1 MIGLEEK
8 MFPVYF
14 ASYSS
19 PLGKI
24 FLAANTEGLC
34 GAWLEN
40 QAHFEEKLA
49 IRLGIST
56 TDLPHEDLK
65 RNAGILSSPYIS
77 RSCTWLDAYFA
88 GEIPTAFPPFS
99 LHGTTFQEEVWAQL
113 TQIPYGRRITYGALA
128 QQIENQQ
135 NDGKRVS
142 PRAVGAAVARNPI
155 SIIIPCHRVIG
166 ANGSLTGYAGGVERK
181 QKLLD
186 FEQKTMKNLM
196 QKGIKI

>member
-1 MIGLEEK
+1 MAELEKK
-8 MFPVYF
+8 MFSVSF
-14 ASYSS
+14 ATYTS

-49 IRLGIST
+49 MRLGIST

-77 RSCTWLDAYFA
+77 RSRAWLDAYFA
-88 GEIPTAFPPFS
+88 GEIPTTFPPFS
-99 LHGTTFQEEVWAQL
+99 LHGTAFQEEVWTQL
-113 TQIPYGRRITYGALA
+113 TQIPYGRCITYGALA

-186 FEQKTMKNLM
+186 FEQKTMKNLI